1 MLNLALSAG
10 NYYLYM
16 LLKNV
21 LDEGN
26 AKYDNYKK
34 HDMLPKFLE
43 ACLDKITLQTI
54 QKGSLRRSPIS

>member
-43 ACLDKITLQTI
+43 ACLDKIILQTI
-54 QKGSLRRSPIS
+54 Q